1 MLKVSSILLLELQRH
16 RNGCININFNIYN
29 SIFSIKCPTLTSC
42 ENNIFDKRRG
52 KTLLEKKKRINFFA
66 RSIHQYRASS
76 ITRSLQENI
85 VSNRDTLT
93 LETPTDSS
101 TLPSPSPP
109 SSRIHTEA
117 ARNRRRALVVVVVV
131 VSYGKEGP
139 GGG

>member
-1 MLKVSSILLLELQRH
+1 MALILLLELN
-16 RNGCININFNIYN
+16 RNVCININFNIYN

-109 SSRIHTEA
+109 STSRIHTEA